1 MMTQWQEFLIS
12 QGATIENNQV
22 TAFAGNDGIKHNQTI
37 LADLSHVGLLQLD
50 GEDAADFLQGQVT
63 NDVKKLD
70 GSNFQYAGYCTPKGR
85 LLALFLAF
93 AHQGH
98 LHLQL
103 NRELLEPILKR
114 LKMYVMRS
122 KVTIQDVSDNI
133 IRFGIAGP
141 EAISAMNT
149 YFGANNLP
157 QQPYELK
164 TLEQATIIRLPG
176 IVARYQIYTTDEHA
190 TKIWKALSA
199 HSQPADKAQWD
210 YWEIQAGIPDIA
222 LATQEAFVPQMINL
236 DALDGINFKKGCYT
250 GQEIVARTHYLG
262 KVKRRIQLAHL
273 NSEQAPQIGD
283 DINSNNEI
291 VGKVVRSAPAPEG
304 GYDLLAELRLE
315 ILEEGSELLW
325 QGIAL
330 EIKSLP
336 YPLT

>member
-1 MMTQWQEFLIS
+1 MTQWQDFLIS

-22 TAFAGNDGIKHNQTI
+22 TAFAGNNGIVADQTI
-37 LADLSHVGLLQLD
+37 LADLSHIGLLQLD

-70 GSNFQYAGYCTPKGR
+70 GSNFQYAGYCIPKGR

-93 AHQGH
+93 THQGH
-98 LHLQL
+98 LHLQV

-122 KVTIQDVSDNI
+122 KVTIKDASDDI

-141 EAISAMNT
+141 QALSAMGT
-149 YFGANNLP
+149 CFGTDNLP
-157 QQPYELK
+157 QQAYALS
-164 TLEQATIIRLPG
+164 TLAQATLLRLPG
-176 IVARYQIYTTDEHA
+176 DTPRYQIYTTNEHA
-190 TKIWKALSA
+190 AGIWATLSKQA
-199 HSQPADKAQWD
+199 KPADKAQWD

-222 LATQEAFVPQMINL
+222 PATQEAFVPQMINL

-262 KVKRRIQLAHL
+262 KVKRRTQLAHVK
-273 NSEQAPQIGD
+273 SEQTPQIGD
-283 DINSNNEI
+283 DVTSNNEI
-291 VGKVVRSAPAPEG
+291 VGKIVRSAPAPEG
-304 GYDLLAELRLE
+304 GYLLLAEIRLE
-315 ILEEGSELLW
+315 ILEQGSELLW

-330 EIKSLP
+330 EIKPLP
-336 YPLT
+336 YQLA

>member
-1 MMTQWQEFLIS
+1 MTQWQDFLIS

-22 TAFAGNDGIKHNQTI
+22 TAFAGNDGIMANQTI
-37 LADLSHVGLLQLD
+37 LADLSHIGLLQLD

-93 AHQGH
+93 AHQDH

-103 NRELLEPILKR
+103 NRELLVPILKR

-122 KVTIQDVSDNI
+122 KVIIKDVSDDI
-133 IRFGIAGP
+133 IRLGVAGP
-141 EAISAMNT
+141 EALSAMNT
-149 YFGANNLP
+149 CFGAESVP
-157 QQPYELK
+157 QQAYALT
-164 TLEQATIIRLPG
+164 TLAQATLLRLPSDTP
-176 IVARYQIYTTDEHA
+176 RYQIYTTKDHA
-190 TKIWKALSA
+190 ADIWATLSKLA
-199 HSQPADKAQWD
+199 KPANKAQWD

-222 LATQEAFVPQMINL
+222 PATQEAFVPQMINL

-262 KVKRRIQLAHL
+262 KVKRRTQLAHVK
-273 NSEQAPQIGD
+273 SEQAPQIGD
-283 DINSNNEI
+283 EITSNNEI
-291 VGKVVRSAPAPEG
+291 VGKVVRSAPAPET

-315 ILEEGSELLW
+315 ILEQGNELLW
-325 QGIAL
+325 QGLAL
-330 EIKSLP
+330 EIKPLP
-336 YPLT
+336 YLLA